1 MDEKN
6 NPYQLM
12 QKQDYLEKIV
22 LQMSSAIKSLLRI
35 IVCFILS
42 PL

>member
-12 QKQDYLEKIV
+12 QKQDHLERIV
-22 LQMSSAIKSLLRI
+22 LQMSSAIKSLLES
-35 IVCFILS
+35 VK
-42 PL
+42 